1 MERNVTKEGRSTRT
15 ALREGLLEV
24 EASTSR
30 ELDGRSKQIRTQV
43 VDERRKI
50 MAGLAASEIKSRNAL
65 DSATSDQLSALSVL
79 AGKMVSLSDGLREV
93 IDEIDLRTES
103 ASARLDNLAAS
114 EVVREL
120 SSDVD
125 ALGHRI
131 EASLVGLGSEMG
143 EAVSRG
149 NELFLELDREIL
161 GLQSSVSTQLTNAVG
176 TMGESLDRIE
186 RFAQERVDNATEMT
200 KPDSEEVLRG
210 VLSEEID
217 RLADRQIKESN
228 KLVVAMR
235 SETQEVEAL
244 LQLFS
249 DIEPRWAMPSL
260 GRWALDARSMLH
272 LRYLVDDLKP
282 RRVVEFGGGGSS
294 TVWLAYLCER
304 IGAQLTSIDHHP
316 TFLERTR
323 SMLERHG
330 FGGKVDLRLGG
341 ELEEHTVGSDTYS
354 WYAREAYADLDE
366 VDLLFI
372 DGPPSTT
379 GPWLV
384 TPPHCL

>member
-125 ALGHRI
+125 ALG
-131 EASLVGLGSEMG
+131 ASDRSFSSGLGVRDGRS
-143 EAVSRG
+143 
-149 NELFLELDREIL
+149 
-161 GLQSSVSTQLTNAVG
+161 
-176 TMGESLDRIE
+176 
-186 RFAQERVDNATEMT
+186 
-200 KPDSEEVLRG
+200 G
-210 VLSEEID
+210 V
-217 RLADRQIKESN
+217 AWQ
-228 KLVVAMR
+228 
-235 SETQEVEAL
+235 
-244 LQLFS
+244 
-249 DIEPRWAMPSL
+249 
-260 GRWALDARSMLH
+260 
-272 LRYLVDDLKP
+272 
-282 RRVVEFGGGGSS
+282 
-294 TVWLAYLCER
+294 
-304 IGAQLTSIDHHP
+304 
-316 TFLERTR
+316 
-323 SMLERHG
+323 
-330 FGGKVDLRLGG
+330 
-341 ELEEHTVGSDTYS
+341 
-354 WYAREAYADLDE
+354 
-366 VDLLFI
+366 
-372 DGPPSTT
+372 
-379 GPWLV
+379 
-384 TPPHCL
+384 

>member
-1 MERNVTKEGRSTRT
+1 
-15 ALREGLLEV
+15 
-24 EASTSR
+24 
-30 ELDGRSKQIRTQV
+30 
-43 VDERRKI
+43 
-50 MAGLAASEIKSRNAL
+50 
-65 DSATSDQLSALSVL
+65 
-79 AGKMVSLSDGLREV
+79 
-93 IDEIDLRTES
+93 
-103 ASARLDNLAAS
+103 
-114 EVVREL
+114 
-120 SSDVD
+120 
-125 ALGHRI
+125 
-131 EASLVGLGSEMG
+131 
-143 EAVSRG
+143 
-149 NELFLELDREIL
+149 
-161 GLQSSVSTQLTNAVG
+161 
-176 TMGESLDRIE
+176 
-186 RFAQERVDNATEMT
+186 
-200 KPDSEEVLRG
+200 
-210 VLSEEID
+210 
-217 RLADRQIKESN
+217 
-228 KLVVAMR
+228 
-235 SETQEVEAL
+235 
-244 LQLFS
+244 
-249 DIEPRWAMPSL
+249 MPSL